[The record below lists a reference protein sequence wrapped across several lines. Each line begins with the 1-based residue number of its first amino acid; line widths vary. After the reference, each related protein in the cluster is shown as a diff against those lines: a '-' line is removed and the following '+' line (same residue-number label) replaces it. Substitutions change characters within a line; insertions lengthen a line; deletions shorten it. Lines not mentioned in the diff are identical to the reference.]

1 MSDTSGSNIFI
12 PTTVHRRWN
21 DTKRPLGVTS
31 ARFAEVLL
39 NRWHESTPDE
49 QGRALATPTRQPV
62 RRQRRQQ
69 PEPANA

>member
-1 MSDTSGSNIFI
+1 MSNTGGSNVFI
-12 PTTVHRRWN
+12 PAAVHRQWN
-21 DTKRPLGVTS
+21 DTKRPLGITS

-49 QGRALATPTRQPV
+49 QGRALAAPPRQPV
-62 RRQRRQQ
+62 RRKRQQQ